1 MIDRNCELT
10 ITRQAKLLGMSRSS
24 VYYLPR
30 PVSLAALALMRRID
44 ELHLEHPFMGA
55 RMLRRYLLREGFQVG
70 TRHVGT
76 LMRCMGIE
84 ALCPQPGTSKPHPGH
99 KIYPYLLRNL
109 SINRANQVWALDT
122 TYIAMAHGFVYLT
135 AVVDV
140 ASRRVLAH
148 KVAITLE
155 ACHAR
160 EIIEQAFA
168 RFGLPEIVNT
178 DQGSQFTAE
187 EFTEAVLDRGVKL
200 SMDGRGAWRDNVFVE
215 RLWRSVKYERVY
227 LMAYDSVSTARA
239 NLVQY
244 FDWYNNERPHS
255 SLDDVTPQQAY
266 LDLLPELGQ
275 VA

>member
-1 MIDRNCELT
+1 
-10 ITRQAKLLGMSRSS
+10 
-24 VYYLPR
+24 
-30 PVSLAALALMRRID
+30 
-44 ELHLEHPFMGA
+44 
-55 RMLRRYLLREGFQVG
+55 
-70 TRHVGT
+70 
-76 LMRCMGIE
+76 MRCKGIE
-84 ALCPQPGTSKPHPGH
+84 ALCPQPGTSELHPGR
-99 KIYPYLLRNL
+99 KIYPYLLRDI
-109 SINRANQVWALDT
+109 SINRANQVWALDI
-122 TYIAMAHGFVYLT
+122 TYIAIAHGFVYLT

-155 ACHAR
+155 ACHAQ
-160 EIIEQAFA
+160 EIIERAFV

-187 EFTEAVLDRGVKL
+187 EFTEASLDRGVKL
-200 SMDGRGAWRDNVFVE
+200 SMDVRGSWRDNVYVE

-227 LMAYDSVSTARA
+227 LMAYDSVSKARA

-255 SLDDVTPQQAY
+255 SLDDLTPQRAY
-266 LDLLPELGQ
+266 QDLLPELGQ